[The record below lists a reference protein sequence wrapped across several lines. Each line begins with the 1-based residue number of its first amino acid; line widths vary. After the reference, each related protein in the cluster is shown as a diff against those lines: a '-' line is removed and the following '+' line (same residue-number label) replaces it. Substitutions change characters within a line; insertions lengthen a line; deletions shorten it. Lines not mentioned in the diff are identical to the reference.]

1 MNQDISPEL
10 YELRKRIRHS
20 AAHVMADVTT
30 KMFPEAKLAIGP
42 PTDDGFYY
50 DFLTDTPFTDQ
61 DLEKIENEMRK
72 VIKSNLEFEYTE
84 YSKEEAL
91 ELNSKEPLKTEI
103 IEAIP
108 PEEPISTYRHGDF
121 EDLCAGPHVESTGK
135 IPAFKLLNV
144 AGAYWRGD
152 ENKPMLQRIYG
163 TAFESNKALKQHLY
177 RLSEAKKRDHR
188 ILGKQLDLFSISDQV
203 GAGLVIWHPKGALV
217 RTIIEDF
224 WRNFHRKN
232 GYDLIYSPHIG
243 KSNLW
248 ETSGHPE
255 FFKENMFSNMEMDG
269 QDYYLKPMNCPFHIT
284 YYKSALKSY
293 RDLPLRLG
301 ELGTVYRYERGG
313 VLHGLSRVRG
323 MTQDD
328 AHIFCRQDQVKDEIN
343 KVLDLTIEM
352 LSYFGLT
359 EYQLNLSTR
368 PDKAVGDDAQWEIA
382 ISALKETLEERKI
395 KYGIEEGGGAFY
407 GPKIDLH
414 IKDALGRAW
423 QCTTVQFDFNLPE
436 RFDLKYVGE
445 DGSDHKPYMV
455 HRTLLGTMER
465 FISVLIEHYAGA
477 LPVWLSPVQ
486 VMIIPIADSHHA
498 YADKIHKFLEES
510 NIRVESDLR
519 NERMNSKIRNGQ
531 LNKIP
536 YMIIL
541 GDKEVESDTISIRS
555 RDGQNIP
562 PTTITNFLSKIQKE
576 CEKPQ

>member
-1 MNQDISPEL
+1 
-10 YELRKRIRHS
+10 
-20 AAHVMADVTT
+20 
-30 KMFPEAKLAIGP
+30 
-42 PTDDGFYY
+42 
-50 DFLTDTPFTDQ
+50 
-61 DLEKIENEMRK
+61 
-72 VIKSNLEFEYTE
+72 
-84 YSKEEAL
+84 
-91 ELNSKEPLKTEI
+91 
-103 IEAIP
+103 
-108 PEEPISTYRHGDF
+108 
-121 EDLCAGPHVESTGK
+121 
-135 IPAFKLLNV
+135 
-144 AGAYWRGD
+144 
-152 ENKPMLQRIYG
+152 
-163 TAFESNKALKQHLY
+163 
-177 RLSEAKKRDHR
+177 
-188 ILGKQLDLFSISDQV
+188 
-203 GAGLVIWHPKGALV
+203 
-217 RTIIEDF
+217 
-224 WRNFHRKN
+224 
-232 GYDLIYSPHIG
+232 
-243 KSNLW
+243 
-248 ETSGHPE
+248 
-255 FFKENMFSNMEMDG
+255 
-269 QDYYLKPMNCPFHIT
+269 
-284 YYKSALKSY
+284 
-293 RDLPLRLG
+293 
-301 ELGTVYRYERGG
+301 
-313 VLHGLSRVRG
+313 
-323 MTQDD
+323 
-328 AHIFCRQDQVKDEIN
+328 
-343 KVLDLTIEM
+343 M

-368 PDKAVGDDAQWEIA
+368 PDKAVGDDAQWDIA
-382 ISALKETLEERKI
+382 ISALRETLEERKI

-477 LPVWLSPVQ
+477 LPAWLSPVQ

-498 YADKIHKFLEES
+498 YADKIHNFLEES

-562 PTTITNFLSKIQKE
+562 PTTLTDFLSKIQKE